1 MRKKILTVLVFGLIL
16 IMQTS
21 TLFAATFENQTGDI
35 CQVIDI
41 SKNNPDEFNFQIPVA
56 VDLNTTTSFEIQS
69 SGNVAPYHEFLI
81 KAIDTYDVTEAIDFK
96 IIETN
101 TLSESN
107 FIVGK
112 VDTPAFLF
120 NNVDLQNGRTV
131 TVNISTNKE
140 LPAGNWLGKL
150 QYKVDILNNQ
160 ILPGY
165 YLYDENG
172 EKLNFC
178 SFYDVLYNTDET
190 AKITFRDYINN
201 NASTI
206 KKVEIVFPKDIGE
219 ATSELYIDMQSGN
232 IVDEAITSNNIP
244 TTIQFNKQGVSKI
257 IYYNCTYHIT
267 LKTDYSN
274 ADEIAAI
281 LTDRNSC
288 IDLSNS
294 IYNVNYNIDLSSV
307 VNEYNA
313 KNQ

>member
-1 MRKKILTVLVFGLIL
+1 MKKLLAIVTVISGIL
-16 IMQTS
+16 IPS
-21 TLFAATFENQTGDI
+21 IINAATFDYQTGEVYQSI
-35 CQVIDI
+35 SI
-41 SKNNPDEFNFQIPVA
+41 SKNLEDEFNFQIPVA
-56 VDLNTTTSFEIQS
+56 VDLNTTTSFEIKG
-69 SGNVAPYHEFLI
+69 SGNVASYHEFLI

-96 IIETN
+96 ILETN

-107 FIVGK
+107 YIIGK

-120 NNVDLQNGRTV
+120 NNIDLQNGKTV
-131 TVNISTNKE
+131 TVNILTNKE

-150 QYKVDILNNQ
+150 HYKVDILNNQ

-190 AKITFRDYINN
+190 AKIAFRDYINA

-219 ATSELYIDMQSGN
+219 ATPDLYIDMQSGN
-232 IVDEAITSNNIP
+232 IVDSAITSNNIP

-257 IYYNCTYHIT
+257 IYYNCTYPVT

-274 ADEIAAI
+274 ADEIRAI
-281 LTDRNSC
+281 LTDSNSC

-294 IYNVNYNIDLSSV
+294 VYNANYNIDLSSV

>member
-56 VDLNTTTSFEIQS
+56 VDLNTTTSFEIQG

-165 YLYDENG
+165 YLYDTSGNNL
-172 EKLNFC
+172 KFC
-178 SFYDVLYNTDET
+178 SYYDAVYNLDET
-190 AKITFRDYINN
+190 AKIAFRDYIVAHKTKINN
-201 NASTI
+201 IT
-206 KKVEIVFPKDIGE
+206 IVFPKDVGK
-219 ATSELYIDMQSGN
+219 ATPNLVIDMNSGN
-232 IVDEAITSNNIP
+232 IIDAAITSNNIK
-244 TTIQFNKQGVSKI
+244 TCIQFNKEGITSIQ
-257 IYYNCTYHIT
+257 YYYCNYPIT
-267 LKTDYSN
+267 FKTDY
-274 ADEIAAI
+274 ADASEIQAI
-281 LTDRNSC
+281 LSDSYGAV
-288 IDLSNS
+288 DLNNS
-294 IYNVNYNIDLSSV
+294 IYNATYNIDLSPILD
-307 VNEYNA
+307 EYNA